1 MWNKLI
7 KYNSEIFRIL
17 NSKED
22 YVFAINCTKQT
33 MPKWIR
39 LEEVKDFTEC
49 TEKELLDITSV
60 TLPDIETLDIP
71 GQKQMNERFNIIA
84 EILPFEIGRASCRE
98 RV

>member
-1 MWNKLI
+1 MRNKLI

-39 LEEVKDFTEC
+39 LEEVEDFTEC
-49 TEKELLDITSV
+49 TE
-60 TLPDIETLDIP
+60 
-71 GQKQMNERFNIIA
+71 Q
-84 EILPFEIGRASCRE
+84 
-98 RV
+98 